1 MFRNTTDIKGIVFHY
16 IDEEAFTEEELQDI
30 KEIYFSNEWK
40 SLFLVES
47 ASNIIRQLDFVDPS
61 DYLRITPFEMWL
73 WPSVKLFEQVVKHLG
88 LSSSEIILI
97 SKDSVFT
104 NRSMSLL
111 CGVVL
116 VSQMVSYNQLS
127 YAPDAIFR
135 NYKQFYDLALKK
147 SAGRNYFGENRI
159 PIVLNEVSSR
169 VFFASYQLDEKL
181 VNIFALG
188 RYYGSKHYMHD
199 LHPYSKAL
207 ISNKSESS
215 RLFSR
220 FNHQFVTL
228 IKKTINNFHKIDY
241 RADALCYVPPR
252 PDERSRFEPIFEVL
266 FSDTSDERIQAQ
278 DISHT
283 LVSTRHFEKQK
294 LLGREGRQANVEG
307 AFLCTENLSG
317 KHVLV
322 VDDVIT
328 TGATLEACARALY
341 DVGAES
347 VSFFVFAINQYEQ
360 SGLTSEYAAV
370 CPSCGHN
377 LHLIINSRNCS
388 PFYACPECRMTYN
401 FDVIMAD
408 LNRRIDSK

>member
-16 IDEEAFTEEELQDI
+16 REEEAFTEEELQEI
-30 KEIYFSNEWK
+30 REIYFSNEWK

-47 ASNIIRQLDFVDPS
+47 ASSIDHQLDFVVPS
-61 DYLRITPFEMWL
+61 DYLQITPFEMWL
-73 WPSVKLFEQVVKHLG
+73 WPSVELFEKVVNHLG
-88 LSSSEIILI
+88 LSSSEIILV

-116 VSQMVSYNQLS
+116 ISQMVSYNQLS

-135 NYKQFYDLALKK
+135 NYKQFYDLALRKL
-147 SAGRNYFGENRI
+147 AGKNYFGENTI

-169 VFFASYQLDEKL
+169 VFFSSYQLDGKL

-220 FNHQFVTL
+220 FNHQFATL

-252 PDERSRFEPIFEVL
+252 PDEKSRFEPIFKVL
-266 FSDTSDERIQAQ
+266 FSDTSDVKIQVQ

-307 AFLCTENLSG
+307 AFLCKENLSG

-341 DVGAES
+341 DAGAES

-360 SGLTSEYAAV
+360 SGLTSDYAAV
-370 CPSCGHN
+370 CPSYGHN
-377 LHLIINSRNCS
+377 LRLNVNSSNYS
-388 PFYACPECRMTYN
+388 PFYACPECRDTYN
-401 FDVIMAD
+401 FDEIMAD